1 MEKKLILKK
10 IDIFQD
16 SDFDLDDLEFNLD
29 INLLELAGMSF
40 SNPKVS
46 FIKTNGF
53 FERMLFELNGENDF
67 HKISIYDDIDDKK
80 FVLESNYI
88 PGLLKIFDIDL
99 NVNKGSIKIEGIR
112 PKENLNM
119 VVLW

>member
-1 MEKKLILKK
+1 
-10 IDIFQD
+10 
-16 SDFDLDDLEFNLD
+16 
-29 INLLELAGMSF
+29 
-40 SNPKVS
+40 
-46 FIKTNGF
+46 
-53 FERMLFELNGENDF
+53 MLFELNGENDF

-112 PKENLNM
+112 PKEKLEYGG
-119 VVLW
+119 VVVGKNIVFYDAPFFTLFSIFSLMDRSKTKGWRNYF